1 MRSAVPSGLSSIGRF
16 SSERHRELRLPEGWT
31 TEECM
36 RAVLCNGFHGIKALS
51 IGEAAEPRP
60 GADEVLI
67 DVHAASVSFADHL
80 MICGGYQKRPALP
93 YVPGMD
99 AAGVVVA
106 CGENVQR
113 FRPGDRVA
121 CAAWFGSLAERMTAK
136 ALGERPSSRKCRF
149 RCWVNNTA
157 LLSHGLVCLGRSRE
171 VAGRRNGARDGRR
184 RRRRLGLR

>member
-1 MRSAVPSGLSSIGRF
+1 
-16 SSERHRELRLPEGWT
+16 
-31 TEECM
+31 M

-67 DVHAASVSFADHL
+67 DVYAACASFADYL
-80 MICGGYQKRPALP
+80 LICGGYQKRPALP

-113 FRPGDRVA
+113 FRDRPFSEVVVPMRDVRSWEKTGSGQRWGEPTRLTQNPTCPHRWRA
-121 CAAWFGSLAERMTAK
+121 GISAAGSYCRQNCSHD
-136 ALGERPSSRKCRF
+136 GQKC
-149 RCWVNNTA
+149 
-157 LLSHGLVCLGRSRE
+157 E
-171 VAGRRNGARDGRR
+171 
-184 RRRRLGLR
+184 